1 MRTALVIVVPEVEPL
16 IGRLRERYDAAG
28 AMGAPSHVTLVFPFG
43 DDEAG
48 LEELFAAAP
57 PFDFELVGTASF
69 PDSTLYLEPEPAE
82 PFVRLVEAL
91 AARYPDHPPYGGTHE
106 TIVPHVTVG
115 QSVPEDEARRIGAEL
130 PVHCRAE
137 GVSWLEEG
145 PDGRWRERRRFALGG

>member
-115 QSVPEDEARRIGAEL
+115 QKCAGGRRPA
-130 PVHCRAE
+130 
-137 GVSWLEEG
+137 
-145 PDGRWRERRRFALGG
+145 DRRRAPDPLPRGRCELARGGA

>member
-48 LEELFAAAP
+48 LEELFAAVR

-69 PDSTLYLEPEPAE
+69 PDSTLYLEPEPAG
-82 PFVRLVEAL
+82 PFVRLVETL

-115 QSVPEDEARRIGAEL
+115 QNVPDEEERRIGAAL
-130 PVHCRAE
+130 PIRCRAE
-137 GVSWLEEG
+137 AVTWLEEG
-145 PDGRWRERRRFALGG
+145 RNGRWAERRRFTLGG